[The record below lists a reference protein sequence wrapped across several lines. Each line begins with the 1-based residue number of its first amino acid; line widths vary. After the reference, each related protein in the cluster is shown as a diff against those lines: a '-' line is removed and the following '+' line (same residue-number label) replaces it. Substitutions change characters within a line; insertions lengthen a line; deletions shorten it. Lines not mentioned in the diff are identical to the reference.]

1 MNWKFWKKKEVKVE
15 KVSQLVIYLENKF
28 TISLEQP
35 VERKSQIKSKWIDF
49 YKWYFIRSSDKY
61 CLNYNEGSYLIERCE
76 IAFVQIRY
84 FERQQ
89 NQN

>member
-49 YKWYFIRSSDKY
+49 YKW
-61 CLNYNEGSYLIERCE
+61 
-76 IAFVQIRY
+76 
-84 FERQQ
+84 
-89 NQN
+89 